1 MLEKKEVSVV
11 KLKNYTSLFPMAKSK
26 SSPTLADVV
35 QSANDVYGVF
45 IILKTHHFLTFY
57 KFTILESIIKDLC
70 SDSVEVKAELEEYKL
85 YFEVYIERRV
95 CESSLYY
102 SEEFNPE
109 DTCTPK
115 EGCNLILITDDHW
128 DRESSLKA
136 VLGLES
142 TVAKIFSIKQFALC
156 LKRIEENC
164 LQLYH
169 TIPTCLEC
177 IILAINQKQVQ
188 QLISCGIAEIYCGE
202 RHIVL
207 KTCKCA
213 QLF

>member
-1 MLEKKEVSVV
+1 M
-11 KLKNYTSLFPMAKSK
+11 KLKKYTSLFPLAKNK

-35 QSANDVYGVF
+35 QSADDVYDVF

-57 KFTILESIIKDLC
+57 KFKILESIIEDLC
-70 SDSVEVKAELEEYKL
+70 SDNTEVMAELKEYKL
-85 YFEVYIERRV
+85 YFKVYIKRRV

-102 SEEFNPE
+102 GGEFNPE
-109 DTCTPK
+109 GTCTPK
-115 EGCNLILITDDHW
+115 EGCNFILVTDEHW

-142 TVAKIFSIKQFALC
+142 AVADIFNIKKFALC

-177 IILAINQKQVQ
+177 IVLSINQEQVQ
-188 QLISCGIAEIYCGE
+188 KLINCGIAVIYCG
-202 RHIVL
+202 RCHIVL
-207 KTCKCA
+207 KTCKYTW
-213 QLF
+213 FN